1 MLPRALLPRA
11 LADEEILWRLVSS
24 LQLPTTARR
33 LTTVPASSCST
44 SPGYAVLVAVSR
56 TQPGAFLADWRHLGV
71 LPRSGRALVIGG
83 VYPDLQSVFEATEV
97 PGWDEI
103 PEPPQTFQLIIVAIR
118 LESRDSVASI
128 ERVLDPSEGVVVICT
143 PHRRAR
149 TGLYRPMAI
158 QARSARRL
166 LRGTRL
172 EAQAVYGALPDA
184 WVPEYVFPFTR
195 AAAAFAIERFLLS
208 RRPAWGWI
216 RATLRWGPIVGL
228 AMSALPGGFIVCRLR
243 GDGP

>member
-24 LQLPTTARR
+24 LKLPTTARR
-33 LTTVPASSCST
+33 LTTVPTSSGWT

-56 TQPGAFLADWRHLGV
+56 TEPGALLADWRHLGV

-103 PEPPQTFQLIIVAIR
+103 PKPPQTFQLIIVAIR

-128 ERVLDPSEGVVVICT
+128 ERVLDPSEGVVVVCT

-149 TGLYRPMAI
+149 TRLYRPMAF

-172 EAQAVYGALPDA
+172 EAQAVYGALPDP

-216 RATLRWGPIVGL
+216 WATLRLGPIVGL